1 MRSRR
6 SIFARPDT
14 LRLIPLLFMIPV
26 TAAAFA
32 PPIDGV
38 VDLETDDRS
47 RTLHPISRMVDDT
60 DEWQVVARFEDPVH
74 RDWTLVVWHDGPLRP
89 GLIDPCE
96 LVVFTQ
102 TSTADALVANSLC
115 EHAGPCDPMSPDAIA
130 DPAFVRSTRRDIRY
144 CARVVASAEHPNSVT
159 LTMDLLAERVR
170 ELDKPRL
177 LLTSTPDRADQSH
190 VHATRSLF

>member
-1 MRSRR
+1 MSSRR
-6 SIFARPDT
+6 SIFTRPDT
-14 LRLIPLLFMIPV
+14 IRLIPLIFLIPV

-32 PPIDGV
+32 PPIDDV
-38 VDLETDDRS
+38 EDLEVGDRS
-47 RTLHPISRMVDDT
+47 RTLHPISRMVDASK
-60 DEWQVVARFEDPVH
+60 EWQIVARFEDPIH
-74 RDWTLVVWHDGPLRP
+74 RNWTLVVWHDGPQRR

-130 DPAFVRSTRRDIRY
+130 DPAFARSTRRDIRY
-144 CARVVASAEHPNSVT
+144 CARVVASAEDPNSVT
-159 LTMDLLAERVR
+159 LTMNLLAERVR